1 MKKILAALIAVVM
14 VVSCMSV
21 AFAASINSYDM
32 VDSKSDK
39 SRWSVKIDS
48 AIEATDVISF
58 WVKPATIENADMY
71 ARNSTKAHYL
81 DAEGNDTGS
90 EVYSGKHI
98 TDFALAEVDGWYYIE
113 CVAMV
118 AADAGVYELSVDC
131 GNVAG
136 GKMEG
141 AQIAGVKVN
150 GVEVAVVNFNDGSA
164 LTATAMEE
172 PVVVEETPVET
183 EDAPVEET
191 GVVSIAVVAVAA
203 VIGGAVVLKKRE
215 F

>member
-136 GKMEG
+136 GTMEG

-150 GVEVAVVNFNDGSA
+150 GVEVAVVNFTDGSA
-164 LTATAMEE
+164 LTATAIEE
-172 PVVVEETPVET
+172 PVAEST
-183 EDAPVEET
+183 EDVTEDVDTEET

>member
-32 VDSKSDK
+32 EDK
-39 SRWSVKIDS
+39 NGDGSRWSAKIAGEVKTGDKI
-48 AIEATDVISF
+48 TF

-71 ARNSTKAHYL
+71 ARDGAKAHYL
-81 DAEGNDTGS
+81 DAEGNDTGK

-98 TDFALAEVDGWYYIE
+98 TDNALAEVDGWYYIE
-113 CVAMV
+113 CVAMS
-118 AADAGVYELSVDC
+118 DSTGYELSVDC

-136 GKMEG
+136 GTMTG

-150 GVEVAVVNFNDGSA
+150 GVEVALNAYNSGEA